1 MGVAAKNSLSQSI
14 DKAVKRY
21 SSLFRLPSHKNVV
34 LLLILI
40 CIVGVFLSTVVL
52 FPTVEGAV
60 YGLLLGGSLFSV
72 NYLFEYVVRTL
83 VLKRDVIYD
92 SRRTAALSLFCWAFW
107 LFFIF
112 MGAVVAKLFGLSW
125 WVRLCLLGF
134 STVLIFRLT
143 VFGSK
148 SPAGRGRLFI
158 ASILQPFSCICPFLM
173 LWSRVGYPITVNMAL
188 FFVFSP
194 VVALASSF
202 SFLFLLNRVGQKT
215 LGIPSLSLLKAFLL
229 TWILD
234 VNGPLEEFLEKLGEE
249 QDVEV
254 SLLKFGSAKP
264 KAVMVVPSVHPGP
277 FKNIGSS
284 TLPSL
289 IKTAVEKKL
298 GCVACVPHGLFSHE
312 LDLASQSQ
320 NQKLIKHLLELKG
333 FKTAEAE
340 ATAFV
345 TATQGVATA
354 CCQIFGKFAFI
365 SFTLAPNTTEDLPQD
380 LGLFV
385 RQEAEKHGLTCSIV
399 VNAHNSILENASM
412 SEALEDLRSVATSCL
427 EEALALKRLPL
438 RVGASTIRPEEFTL
452 SEGMG
457 PGGITAV
464 IVEVGEQK
472 TAYVVIDGNNMV
484 SGLREEILSVLR
496 SSGFSTGE
504 VFTTDT
510 HAVSAITLSKRGY
523 SPVGE
528 AIDHEKLISYIK
540 KATSDALSDLG
551 SVDSVSCCNM
561 TIPKVKVIGEKRL
574 ETLCLLIDKALQK
587 AKQIVV
593 PIFATSGL
601 VLMLFLLFI

>member
-1 MGVAAKNSLSQSI
+1 MAAKDSLSQSI

-21 SSLFRLPSHKNVV
+21 SSLFKLPSHKNVV
-34 LLLILI
+34 LLLALI
-40 CIVGVFLSTVVL
+40 CIVGVSLSTIVL
-52 FPTVEGAV
+52 FPTVEGV
-60 YGLLLGGSLFSV
+60 INGLFLGVSLFSM
-72 NYLFEYVVRTL
+72 NSLFEYVVSTL
-83 VLKRDVIYD
+83 ILRQDVIYD
-92 SRRTAALSLFCWAFW
+92 SRRTAALSLFCWALW
-107 LFFIF
+107 LFFIII
-112 MGAVVAKLFGLSW
+112 GVVGAKLFDLSW
-125 WVRLCLLGF
+125 WVRFCLLGF

-143 VFGSK
+143 VFGST
-148 SPAGRGRLFI
+148 SPMGRSRLFI
-158 ASILQPFSCICPFLM
+158 ASILQPFSCIIPFLI
-173 LWSRVGYPITVNMAL
+173 LWWRIGYPITLNMA
-188 FFVFSP
+188 FFFLFSP
-194 VVALASSF
+194 AIALASSF

-234 VNGPLEEFLEKLGEE
+234 VNGPLEEFLEELGEE

-264 KAVMVVPSVHPGP
+264 RAVMVVPSVHPGP

-284 TLPSL
+284 ALPSL

-320 NQKLIKHLLELKG
+320 NQKLIKHLLELKD
-333 FKTAEAE
+333 FETAEAK

-345 TATQGVATA
+345 TVTRGLATA
-354 CCQIFGKFAFI
+354 CCQIFGKFTFI

-385 RQEAEKHGLTCSIV
+385 RQEAEKRGLTCSIV
-399 VNAHNSILENASM
+399 VNAHNSIIENAGM
-412 SEALEDLRSVATSCL
+412 SEALEDLRSVTTSCL
-427 EEALALKRLPL
+427 KKALELKCLPFH
-438 RVGASTIRPEEFTL
+438 VGASTINPEEFTL

-457 PGGITAV
+457 PGGITV
-464 IVEVGEQK
+464 IVVEVGEQK

-496 SSGFSTGE
+496 SKGISAGE

-528 AIDHEKLISYIK
+528 AINHEKLIGYIE
-540 KATSDALSDLG
+540 KATSDALSDLKG
-551 SVDSVSCCNM
+551 VDSVSCCNM